1 MIRLRFQPPRL
12 FLFGVIAL
20 GLAGIACTVAADPK
34 SPFLGEWRLITGSG
48 PARAILT
55 LLPTGS
61 CTLKAEELEYRSCS
75 WITRPNNEVTVN
87 YGRYLSLSSANATV
101 AGDELTVTFGDDRE
115 VRRFFTRSGSQR
127 ERDFIAYFEG
137 AELIHS
143 GDFEHGIAQWT
154 LAADHGH
161 AGAQNNLAWLYA
173 TGKRSEF
180 RDGKKAVAY
189 AEKATTNLKYHVYLD
204 TLAAALARDDQF
216 ERAAKTQE
224 EALLL
229 LEKDESRP
237 DRKTLLAQY
246 RNRLALY
253 KAGKAFTEP

>member
-1 MIRLRFQPPRL
+1 MMS
-12 FLFGVIAL
+12 
-20 GLAGIACTVAADPK
+20 GLAGIACTVPADPK

-61 CTLKAEELEYRSCS
+61 CTLKADKREYRSCS

-87 YGRYLSLSSANATV
+87 YGRYLSLSSASATV

-115 VRRFFTRSGSQR
+115 VRRFFARAGSQR
-127 ERDFIAYFEG
+127 ERDFIAYFQGE
-137 AELIHS
+137 ELINS

-154 LAADHGH
+154 LAADHGL
-161 AGAQNNLAWLYA
+161 AGAQNNLGWLYA
-173 TGKRSEF
+173 TSKRPEY
-180 RDGKKAVAY
+180 RDGKKAVVY
-189 AEKATTNLKYHVYLD
+189 AEKATISLRDDAHLD

-229 LEKDESRP
+229 LEKDESQT
-237 DRKTLLAQY
+237 DRETLLAQY

-253 KAGKAFTEP
+253 KAGQAYTEP